1 MKFNGLKNKDASE
14 LLKTAELNKKTKM
27 KSFMLQM
34 ARDAKKKKSSS
45 KSQKNPHSNETTA
58 SFNRRNVNS
67 FSFDVEFIFLF

>member
-1 MKFNGLKNKDASE
+1 
-14 LLKTAELNKKTKM
+14 M

-34 ARDAKKKKSSS
+34 ARDVKKKKSSS